1 MAQMVKNLPVNAGD
15 LGSIPSLGRFP
26 GGGHNNPLQYF
37 CLENPHGQRRLT
49 GYSPWSRK
57 ELDSATKHT
66 QNTRFVIAFLPGSKC
81 LLIS

>member
-37 CLENPHGQRRLT
+37 CLENPHGQRKLT

-57 ELDSATKHT
+57 EL
-66 QNTRFVIAFLPGSKC
+66 NTTETLSTAHICHRCPSKE
-81 LLIS
+81 